1 MTENKHHKHHRLFI
15 TQPSMDE
22 QPEFYAPWYL
32 KLGNGEVSPRRLSL
46 LKAIDATGSI
56 SQAAKSAGMTYKAAW
71 DAVETINQLAQEVI
85 VERQHG
91 GAGGGGARLTA
102 KGKQLLATHE
112 QLQAMQHLWMA
123 SLNDLDADVLP
134 MMRRLTVMTSARNSL
149 YGNIIAMK
157 EDGVEAQIIMALQ
170 GEDRLTVTVTKPSIS
185 RMRLQIGTGVWALI
199 KSTWVVLMP
208 LEQARRTSAD
218 NGLCGRIKSMLDNGV
233 DCEVTLQLDGG
244 NTLTSV
250 ITSVSAKNLQLEE
263 GMTICALIDSSH
275 IILGRDQ
282 QENE

>member
-1 MTENKHHKHHRLFI
+1 MSEDQHQEHHRLFI
-15 TQPSMDE
+15 TQPSIDE

-32 KLGNGEVSPRRLSL
+32 KLGSGEVSPRRLSL
-46 LKAIDATGSI
+46 LKAIDVTGSI

-71 DAVETINQLAQEVI
+71 DAVETINNLAQEVI

-123 SLNDLDADVLP
+123 SLSDLDADVLP
-134 MMRRLTVMTSARNSL
+134 IMRRLRVVTSARNSL
-149 YGNIIAMK
+149 YGKIIAMK
-157 EDGVEAQIIMALQ
+157 DDGVEAQVIMALQ
-170 GEDRLTVTVTKPSIS
+170 GEDRLTVTVTKPSVS

-208 LEQARRTSAD
+208 PEQADRTSAD
-218 NGLCGRIKSMLDNGV
+218 NCLCGRIKSMLDNDV

-244 NTLTSV
+244 NTLTAV
-250 ITSVSAKNLQLEE
+250 ITSGSANTLKLHE
-263 GMTICALIDSSH
+263 GMSMCALIDSSH
-275 IILGRDQ
+275 IILGSE